1 MQIVEG
7 ANACAYGRGGGVTHH
22 SIKSYQEKLVTYL
35 EQLTLQPRPLG
46 SAAAREALPVDPA
59 DPCSL
64 FRLSP
69 ATDDSGGH
77 AVLDELGRSA
87 GAHFCTV
94 SKLEIGMEILLPFVA
109 LCNRL
114 TASGRVLLTQAY
126 LVLGYWQPQCKSIY
140 AAIVCTF
147 WSNSRLCMRS
157 KSCRLYRCRAAAHCC
172 KRQGCCP
179 NMQGSLVQLQ
189 QQSLGRWQ
197 RAASRPI
204 GRPPPLAQPADQ
216 SPPHQSQS
224 STLQWRHQAQLQ
236 QPVAAAGRPV

>member
-1 MQIVEG
+1 M
-7 ANACAYGRGGGVTHH
+7 THH

-77 AVLDELGRSA
+77 AVLDEVGRSA

-94 SKLEIGMEILLPFVA
+94 SKLEIVMEILLPLVA

-147 WSNSRLCMRS
+147 WSNPRLCMRS
-157 KSCRLYRCRAAAHCC
+157 KSCRLYRCRAAAHYC

-189 QQSLGRWQ
+189 QQNLGRWQ

-236 QPVAAAGRPV
+236 QPGAAAGRPV